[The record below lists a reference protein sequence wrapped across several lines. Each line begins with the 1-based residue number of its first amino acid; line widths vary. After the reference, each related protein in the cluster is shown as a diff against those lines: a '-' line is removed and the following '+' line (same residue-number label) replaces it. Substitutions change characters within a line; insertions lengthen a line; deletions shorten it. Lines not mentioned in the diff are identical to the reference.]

1 MTHAKNLSVAL
12 LALGFALALPG
23 LAAAQ
28 SSAPPSTREAARL
41 SFAPIVKKAAPAVVN
56 VYSRHTVHAQSP
68 FLNDPFFRRFF
79 GNDLLRLAIP
89 RDRIAQSLG
98 SGVILRSDGLI
109 VTNHHVIKDADQITV
124 VLGDR
129 REFPAKVL
137 LSDEHIDLA
146 VLKIDV
152 KDEKLPVLE
161 IGDSDQLE
169 VGDQVLAIGDPF
181 GVGQTVTS
189 GIVSGLARTG
199 IGLADFGSYIQTD
212 AAINP
217 GNSGGA
223 LIDLD
228 GKLIGINTAIFSES
242 GGSLGIGFAI
252 PTALVHTVVDAAI
265 HGGKIVR
272 PWLGISAEDV
282 TNDSAVKLGLPRPVG
297 VEVKDVAPDG
307 PAAKAGVKAGDVIL
321 EIEGHEI
328 DDDEGLR
335 FRLATMAVDTPAKLT
350 LFRTGKTETVTA
362 MLAAPSDQ
370 PARAVTELKGGF
382 PLSGATVGNLNPA
395 FDDELGLKPGTN
407 GVVVVQV
414 EPNTPAARVGLHPG
428 DVILNLNRRKIDTV
442 GTLREVLA
450 QNNTAWNLSLRR
462 GNQIINATIR

>member
-282 TNDSAVKLGLPRPVG
+282 TNDSAVKLGLADALAGGAPGAPGTVVG
-297 VEVKDVAPDG
+297 ADPDG
-307 PAAKAGVKAGDVIL
+307 LLVAAGSGCLRLRRLQRAGG
-321 EIEGHEI
+321 
-328 DDDEGLR
+328 R
-335 FRLATMAVDTPAKLT
+335 
-350 LFRTGKTETVTA
+350 
-362 MLAAPSDQ
+362 MLAAPQ
-370 PARAVTELKGGF
+370 FLRGF
-382 PLSGATVGNLNPA
+382 PIPA
-395 FDDELGLKPGTN
+395 GT
-407 GVVVVQV
+407 GIASLPMPPLVS
-414 EPNTPAARVGLHPG
+414 PAPF
-428 DVILNLNRRKIDTV
+428 RR
-442 GTLREVLA
+442 
-450 QNNTAWNLSLRR
+450 
-462 GNQIINATIR
+462 